1 MCSSQRGE
9 LIIILGVKGLSDAS
23 RREACKGSS
32 TDNKGQGRHSPTR
45 LKSSRGR
52 RNARAGSANNEVLL
66 ARFII
71 LFDI

>member
-1 MCSSQRGE
+1 M
-9 LIIILGVKGLSDAS
+9 VK
-23 RREACKGSS
+23 RREPARGLQGVYS